1 METPMNDAKPR
12 IAGAGICCL
21 DHFVVAPSIPYGSGA
36 HVTDYLAQG
45 GGLVATAIAAAAR
58 LGADCGLFSLLGDD
72 PTGDQIISELESEGV
87 STDGVVRFDGGRS
100 PFSFIHVDDVTGE
113 RTIFH
118 RDGAG
123 LDWRPDLSD
132 FSSIARADALL
143 VDHSYPPLAIA
154 AASVAREHGV
164 PVVADV
170 MLHRSPELMKLVDVL
185 IAPRHLAHMLGL
197 ENDLNAALDAIHDMG
212 PGVAVITLGSD
223 GWVYSD
229 PSGKGRGEA
238 FMVDVVDTTGA
249 GDVFHGAF
257 AYGMATG
264 WDTRKSCEFAAA
276 VAAIKC
282 TKRGGRTGIP
292 SLEEAMEFLRKG
304 GRES

>member
-1 METPMNDAKPR
+1 MPTPPLR

-21 DHFVVAPSIPYGSGA
+21 DHFVVAPSIPYGSSTHMA
-36 HVTDYLAQG
+36 DYFVQG
-45 GGLVATAIAAAAR
+45 GGLVATAVVTSAR
-58 LGADCGLFSLLGDD
+58 LGADCSIYSLLGED
-72 PTGDQIISELESEGV
+72 PTGKQIADELAGEGIR
-87 STDGVVRFDGGRS
+87 TGHITRFQAGRS
-100 PFSFIHVDDVTGE
+100 PFSFIHVDDRTGE

-123 LDWRPDLSD
+123 LDWQPGMSD
-132 FSSIARADALL
+132 FSGIGDCRALL
-143 VDHSYPPLAIA
+143 VDHCYPSLAIA
-154 AASVAREHGV
+154 AAAEAKAHGV

-185 IAPRHLAHMLGL
+185 IAPRHIASMLGL
-197 ENDLNAALDAIHDMG
+197 EHDLHAALDAIHEMG
-212 PGVAVITLGSD
+212 PGVAVITLGAD

-229 PSGKGRGEA
+229 AMGKGRGDA
-238 FMVDVVDTTGA
+238 FQVDVVDTTGA

-257 AYGMATG
+257 AYGVAGG
-264 WDTRKSCEFAAA
+264 WDTPTSCEFAAA

-292 SLEEAMEFLRKG
+292 TLEQAVEFLRE
-304 GRES
+304 RRSNLFA

>member
-1 METPMNDAKPR
+1 MNDAKPR

-21 DHFVVAPSIPYGSGA
+21 DHFVVAPSIPYGSSA

-45 GGLVATAIAAAAR
+45 GGLVATAVVAAAR
-58 LGADCGLFSLLGDD
+58 LGADCRLFSLLGND
-72 PTGDQIISELESEGV
+72 PIGDRIIAELESEGV

-132 FSSIARADALL
+132 FSSIAQADALL
-143 VDHSYPPLAIA
+143 VDHCYPPLAIA
-154 AASVAREHGV
+154 AASVAREHGI

-185 IAPRHLAHMLGL
+185 IAPRHLARMLGL
-197 ENDLNAALDAIHDMG
+197 ENDLNAALDAIHEMG
-212 PGVAVITLGSD
+212 PSAAVITLGSD
-223 GWVYSD
+223 GWISSD
-229 PSGKGRGEA
+229 TSGKSRGEA
-238 FMVDVVDTTGA
+238 FRVDVVDTTGA

-257 AYGMATG
+257 AYGIARG
-264 WDTRKSCEFAAA
+264 WDTRKCCEFASA

-292 SLEEAMEFLRKG
+292 TLGEAMEFLRKRG
-304 GRES
+304 APCRDS